1 MGILFDPT
9 GAIVVGT
16 DLSQRAGRAVEWAS
30 ARAAATGRTLQVVL
44 ALPEVPIPARSHLLA
59 SMQEQDWPGHIEE
72 LAEAKLHEVNNH
84 VLRAHPLLTVETHL
98 VRGAPSYALAQA
110 SKTAELVVI
119 GARGAYAP
127 FKVRALGGTAD
138 AVVQHAHGPVAVVT
152 DLAEGVDGGPVVVG
166 VDDSAEAQ
174 AALRWAAAEAAARGV
189 RLHAVHALDLTPWL
203 SAPLGG
209 GAIDP
214 VPLAEGIRDATER
227 QVDPYRAQ
235 YPDLQIDV
243 EVPTGLPEKALL
255 HASEGASLLV
265 VGSRGRGGFAG
276 LLLGSTSKA
285 VLRDAHC
292 PVVILRG
299 DDRRVTPA

>member
-1 MGILFDPT
+1 MAIPFDPT

-30 ARAAATGRTLQVVL
+30 ARAAETGHTLQVVL
-44 ALPEVPIPARSHLLA
+44 AIPEVPIPPRSHLFA
-59 SMQEQDWPGHIEE
+59 AMQESDWPGHIEE
-72 LAEAKLHEVNNH
+72 LAEAKLHEVTNH
-84 VLRAHPLLTVETHL
+84 VKRAHPKLAMETFL
-98 VRGAPSYALAQA
+98 VRGVPSYTLAQA

-152 DLAEGVDGGPVVVG
+152 DLAEGVESGPIVVG

-174 AALRWAAAEAAARGV
+174 AALRWAAAEAATRGV

-214 VPLAEGIRDATER
+214 VPLAEGIKDATER
-227 QVDPYRAQ
+227 QVAPYREQ
-235 YPDLQIDV
+235 YPELQIDV

-265 VGSRGRGGFAG
+265 VGSRGRGGFTG

-299 DDRRVTPA
+299 DERSVPPA

>member
-1 MGILFDPT
+1 MSIPFDAT

-16 DLSQRAGRAVEWAS
+16 DLSQRAGRAVDWAS
-30 ARAAATGRTLQVVL
+30 ARAAVTGRTLQIVL
-44 ALPEVPIPARSHLLA
+44 AIPEVPIPSRSHLIVA
-59 SMQEQDWPGHIEE
+59 MQEQDWPGHIEE
-72 LAEAKLHEVNNH
+72 LAEAKLSEV
-84 VLRAHPLLTVETHL
+84 RAHVGEQHPEVAVETYL
-98 VRGAPSYALAQA
+98 VRGIPSYTLAQA
-110 SKTAELVVI
+110 SKTADLVVI

-138 AVVQHAHGPVAVVT
+138 AVVQHARGPVAVVT
-152 DLAEGVDGGPVVVG
+152 DLAEGVETGPVVVG
-166 VDDSAEAQ
+166 VDESSEAQ
-174 AALRWAAAEAAARGV
+174 AALRWAAAEAATRGV

-214 VPLAEGIRDATER
+214 VPLAEGVREATER
-227 QVDPYRAQ
+227 QVEPYRRQ

-243 EVPTGLPEKALL
+243 DVPTGLPEKALL
-255 HASEGASLLV
+255 GASEGAGLLV
-265 VGSRGRGGFAG
+265 VGSRGRGGFTG

-292 PVVILRG
+292 PVVVLRS
-299 DDRRVTPA
+299 DDRRVAPQ